1 MTSILA
7 TWAAILALIL
17 SGCATA
23 PSASQAPATSVDVHG
38 EHQHVTMK
46 LVAVEL
52 VSHSQDSVDWS
63 RMQRSLGSE
72 STGHP
77 HSDVQNVLAALSAVG
92 SVVDA
97 KTIELHTVIG
107 SSAWV
112 RHTTRV
118 HYLQDLQAQ
127 NGQGLNGSANAAV
140 ATMVQQ
146 HTDLATGISITPRMA
161 SSDSLELEV
170 HISAAVSAA
179 PETLIKSHNP
189 SIKVGL
195 RDPQPVLLGAI
206 DMTERPRLAQA
217 RQPKPRHLVFVLR
230 SIQVRA

>member
-1 MTSILA
+1 LNSILA
-7 TWAAILALIL
+7 TCAAAILALML

-23 PSASQAPATSVDVHG
+23 PSASQAPATATGADVHG

-46 LVAVEL
+46 LVVVEL
-52 VSHSQDSVDWS
+52 VSLSQDSVDWS
-63 RMQRSLGSE
+63 RMQRSLASE

-97 KTIELHTVIG
+97 KNIELHTVIG

-118 HYLQDLQAQ
+118 HYLQAQ
-127 NGQGLNGSANAAV
+127 NGQGLNGSADATV

-179 PETLIKSHNP
+179 PEKLIKSHNP

-217 RQPKPRHLVFVLR
+217 RQPEPRHLVFVLR